1 MKNIKSKITVV
12 VPVYNCENYI
22 SKCIDSI
29 LSQTFEEFTLI
40 LIDDGSKDLSGKV
53 CDQYSKIDERIIV
66 IHQENMGVSKTRRKG
81 LEMAKSEYIT
91 FVDSDDYLD
100 KYFLENM
107 YKYAKDT
114 NADMVCCNSIDIGAN
129 LPKNI
134 SITEDTLITKKE
146 DLIYDYFLNKRYAF
160 SIWGKVYK
168 CNLLYDIEFPNIKYA
183 EDTCIILNIFN
194 KEPRVGLIKYSGYYY
209 VQREQSATFNEN
221 DFRKIEGLLYR
232 ADIINKIVEN
242 INNNEFKIKARKEMN
257 NVFFYAILSFSRDNK
272 FDIEKLNLDS
282 FYKYCINDFGIK
294 FVLIK
299 LFKINK
305 NLTKKIINF
314 IYNIKQSLKNKEKK
328 NEIK

>member
-160 SIWGKVYK
+160 
-168 CNLLYDIEFPNIKYA
+168 
-183 EDTCIILNIFN
+183 
-194 KEPRVGLIKYSGYYY
+194 
-209 VQREQSATFNEN
+209 
-221 DFRKIEGLLYR
+221 
-232 ADIINKIVEN
+232 
-242 INNNEFKIKARKEMN
+242 
-257 NVFFYAILSFSRDNK
+257 
-272 FDIEKLNLDS
+272 
-282 FYKYCINDFGIK
+282 
-294 FVLIK
+294 
-299 LFKINK
+299 
-305 NLTKKIINF
+305 
-314 IYNIKQSLKNKEKK
+314 
-328 NEIK
+328 